1 MAKTKRSTRTVV
13 KPFCRIL
20 SIDGGGIRG
29 ILPGQILVMLEKIL
43 QQESRRADA
52 RIAEYFDLIAGTSTG
67 GILACIML
75 APDDKKKRPRFS
87 AAEAVSLYIDRG
99 DEVFDLSLWQR
110 IRSLGGVRDEKYS
123 SAGLMDA
130 LNDYFHDLKLS
141 ELLKPCMITAYDI
154 RNRRAHFFR
163 QHDAVAAPW
172 KDFYVKDVA
181 RATSAAPTYFE
192 PARVK
197 SLTNVPYPLIDGGL
211 FANNP
216 ALCAYAE
223 ARNFP
228 DKPTAANMLILSL
241 GTGEE
246 KKSYPYQM
254 AKDWGLLEW
263 AVPVIDIMMS
273 GVSETVHYQLRE
285 IYRTIK
291 ARKDYPLPYL
301 RIEPSLGAA
310 TKEMDDASPENLI
323 ALRDAGQKAA
333 EDNVPE
339 LRKFA
344 RQLIAAGKSPARKK
358 AKRNA
363 PTSARRR

>member
-1 MAKTKRSTRTVV
+1 MMAKAKRSTRSAV

-29 ILPGQILVMLEKIL
+29 ILPGQILVMLEQIL

-67 GILACIML
+67 GILACILL
-75 APDDKKKRPRFS
+75 APDDKKKLPRFS

-110 IRSLGGVRDEKYS
+110 IRSLGGARDERYS
-123 SAGLMDA
+123 ADGLMDA
-130 LNDYFHDLKLS
+130 LNDYFHHLKLS

-163 QHDAVAAPW
+163 QHDAAAAPW

-228 DKPTAANMLILSL
+228 KKPTAANMLILSL
-241 GTGEE
+241 GTGEV
-246 KKSYPYQM
+246 KKPYPYQT
-254 AKDWGLLEW
+254 AKDWGLLGW

-273 GVSETVHYQLRE
+273 GGSETVHYQLRQ
-285 IYRTIK
+285 IYDTIK

-301 RIEPSLGAA
+301 RIDPSLGAA
-310 TKEMDDASPENLI
+310 TEEMDDASPENLI

-333 EDNVPE
+333 EDNVQE

-344 RQLIAAGKSPARKK
+344 RQPIGLPRMSATLRRSTAGPERLA
-358 AKRNA
+358 
-363 PTSARRR
+363 